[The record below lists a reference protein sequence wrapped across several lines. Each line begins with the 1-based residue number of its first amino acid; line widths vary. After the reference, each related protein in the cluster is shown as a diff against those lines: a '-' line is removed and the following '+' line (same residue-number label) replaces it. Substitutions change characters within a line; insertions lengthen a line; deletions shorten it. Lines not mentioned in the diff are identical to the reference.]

1 MRANKIGV
9 DNRKRWTRLAFLILI
24 WAVIWSLINDFS
36 KVRKGFL
43 RIDESQN
50 RLTQAQIENL
60 ELKREMVDVQTDFY
74 KEKMIRNKM
83 NMQLPGE
90 TIVVLPQK
98 EEQGGSVGEEDE
110 KVEKNWEKW
119 WRIVR

>member
-1 MRANKIGV
+1 
-9 DNRKRWTRLAFLILI
+9 
-24 WAVIWSLINDFS
+24 
-36 KVRKGFL
+36 VRKGFL